1 MEETQEGP
9 TNIRNCCSRKSCWK
23 YIVQNVLLFSSLV
36 AVTLGIAL
44 GMLIKTFHLS
54 EVDKLYIS
62 FPGELLMRMLQLM
75 TIPLIVTN
83 CVMIGVSG
91 LSADTSRKIVVRATV
106 YFVSTTLLS
115 VTIGLILVLLVKP
128 GAPYGFPHHDP
139 EDEERLSIIFDL
151 LDLVRNMM
159 PENLIQAGFQQ
170 YKTSVL
176 EFEDLDTNS
185 SLTTNA
191 TQTQV
196 VGRYVDGAN
205 TLGLIVCSY
214 VFGLTLK
221 KMGERG
227 KLLLNIFRILNE
239 TTKYVVKLILWYL
252 PLGVLFMIAS
262 LVVDAQ
268 NWNTIFKL
276 GKFMAVVVI
285 GLLIHGLIV
294 LPMLC
299 LLGARRNPW
308 LVFEVLFPALKTAAV
323 TASSSAT
330 LPLTLQCCEERN
342 MFDRRIARFML
353 PIGAYVNM
361 DGTALY
367 EVVAAVFIAQLNR
380 IHLDLSQII
389 TIGVTSA
396 VASIGAAG
404 IPAAGAATTLF
415 VLTAVGLPAKD
426 ASILVVVEW
435 LLDRCNTVVNVLGD
449 CVGVAMVNQLS
460 LKELSEM
467 EEEQNQGR
475 TRSANDAGD
484 EDYHSIS
491 SFKSLHTP
499 AEMS

>member
-1 MEETQEGP
+1 MGESQEDP
-9 TNIRNCCSRKSCWK
+9 TNIRNGCSRKSCWK
-23 YIVQNVLLFSSLV
+23 YIVHNVLLFSSLA
-36 AVTLGIAL
+36 AVTL
-44 GMLIKTFHLS
+44 
-54 EVDKLYIS
+54 
-62 FPGELLMRMLQLM
+62 
-75 TIPLIVTN
+75 
-83 CVMIGVSG
+83 GVSG

-106 YFVSTTLLS
+106 YFVSTSLLS

-128 GAPYGFPHHDP
+128 GAPYIFPHHEP

-159 PENLIQAGFQQ
+159 PKNLIQAGSQQ

-176 EFEDLDTNS
+176 EFEDLENLDTNS
-185 SLTTNA
+185 SLTTKA

-205 TLGLIVCSY
+205 TLDLIVCSY

-227 KLLLNIFRILNE
+227 KILLNIFRILNE

-252 PLGVLFMIAS
+252 PLGVLFMTAS
-262 LVVDAQ
+262 HVVDAQ
-268 NWNTIFKL
+268 NWNIIFKL

-308 LVFEVLFPALKTAAV
+308 LVFKVLFPALKTAAF
-323 TASSSAT
+323 TAS
-330 LPLTLQCCEERN
+330 R
-342 MFDRRIARFML
+342 
-353 PIGAYVNM
+353 
-361 DGTALY
+361 
-367 EVVAAVFIAQLNR
+367 
-380 IHLDLSQII
+380 
-389 TIGVTSA
+389 
-396 VASIGAAG
+396 
-404 IPAAGAATTLF
+404 
-415 VLTAVGLPAKD
+415 
-426 ASILVVVEW
+426 
-435 LLDRCNTVVNVLGD
+435 DRCNTVVNVLGD

-475 TRSANDAGD
+475 TRLANDAGD
-484 EDYHSIS
+484 EHYHSS
-491 SFKSLHTP
+491 SSLDSFHSVEETFTV
-499 AEMS
+499 

>member
-1 MEETQEGP
+1 MGESQEDP
-9 TNIRNCCSRKSCWK
+9 TNIRNGCSRKSCWK
-23 YIVQNVLLFSSLV
+23 YIVHNVLLFSSLA

-44 GMLIKTFHLS
+44 GMFIKTFHLS
-54 EVDKLYIS
+54 EVDKLYIA
-62 FPGELLMRMLQLM
+62 FPGELLTRMLQLM

-83 CVMIGVSG
+83 CVMMGVSG

-106 YFVSTTLLS
+106 YFVSTSLLS

-128 GAPYGFPHHDP
+128 GAPYIFPHHEP

-159 PENLIQAGFQQ
+159 PKNLIQAGSQQ

-176 EFEDLDTNS
+176 EFEDLENLDTNS
-185 SLTTNA
+185 SLTTKA

-205 TLGLIVCSY
+205 TLDLIVCSY

-227 KLLLNIFRILNE
+227 KILLNIFRILNE

-252 PLGVLFMIAS
+252 PLGVLFMTAS
-262 LVVDAQ
+262 HVVDAQ
-268 NWNTIFKL
+268 NWNIIFKL

-308 LVFEVLFPALKTAAV
+308 LVFKVLFPALKTAAF
-323 TASSSAT
+323 TAS
-330 LPLTLQCCEERN
+330 R
-342 MFDRRIARFML
+342 
-353 PIGAYVNM
+353 
-361 DGTALY
+361 
-367 EVVAAVFIAQLNR
+367 
-380 IHLDLSQII
+380 
-389 TIGVTSA
+389 
-396 VASIGAAG
+396 
-404 IPAAGAATTLF
+404 
-415 VLTAVGLPAKD
+415 
-426 ASILVVVEW
+426 
-435 LLDRCNTVVNVLGD
+435 DRCNTVVNVLGD

-475 TRSANDAGD
+475 TRLANDAGD
-484 EDYHSIS
+484 EHYHSS
-491 SFKSLHTP
+491 SSLDSFHSVEETFTV
-499 AEMS
+499 